1 MHRSAWLLGLSL
13 TALATRA
20 ASAQPHPAD
29 APDAPAASDAT
40 PADAVE
46 PASDAPAPPS
56 PATTEPRPAPEPP
69 TEVAPAQKPAL
80 SSEEPVDTLGG
91 HLSASPSAALALPFG
106 ELAEGT
112 SQTAL
117 LGMGSTFGLELGYG
131 VSRAVVIGL
140 WGTYSH
146 FGGGDDC
153 ASCSA
158 DAISAGPFIRYHLVQ
173 GLRFDPWLEAG
184 LGFRR
189 LAIEAPEPAGV
200 SAPAGSSTWAGV
212 EWLRLVVGGDWYA
225 LSQVGF
231 GPFLGL
237 DVASFSSRPAGS
249 GAATA
254 AWQFTSGVRLTL
266 DLPGK

>member
-29 APDAPAASDAT
+29 APAAPAASDGT
-40 PADAVE
+40 STGAVE
-46 PASDAPAPPS
+46 PESEAPSPPS
-56 PATTEPRPAPEPP
+56 PAASEPH
-69 TEVAPAQKPAL
+69 PAQEPATEAAPSEKPPL
-80 SSEEPVDTLGG
+80 SSDDTVDTLGG
-91 HLSASPSAALALPFG
+91 HLSASPSAAIALPFG

-189 LAIEAPEPAGV
+189 LAVETPAPAGV
-200 SAPAGSSTWAGV
+200 PASASSSTWAGI
-212 EWLRLVVGGDWYA
+212 EWLRLAVGGDWYA
-225 LSQVGF
+225 LSQFGF

-237 DVASFSSRPAGS
+237 DVASFSSRPTGS
-249 GAATA
+249 GAAAA